1 MADFQRA
8 RRPEQIEA
16 RRAQILEAAR
26 ATLAVHPLGQA
37 SLREIA
43 DRAGVAKSAVLRYFP
58 TREMVFLELLFAE
71 WSDWLDELEGR
82 MPGPGL
88 SGDSGFTGLL
98 AGSLARRPLLCE
110 LLAHLD
116 AVLRRNV
123 PPAHVE
129 QVDARVAERSARLA
143 ALVRRSF
150 PAMHG
155 APAAGFATMTV
166 VLLAGLWP
174 AMRAAD
180 APADALQ
187 NGLFLEGLTG
197 QLRGALS
204 PAVAPLV
211 QPWTPPPLQF
221 PRI

>member
-1 MADFQRA
+1 MEFQRA

-16 RRAQILEAAR
+16 RRAAILEAAR
-26 ATLAVHPLGQA
+26 ATLAVHPVAQA

-43 DRAGVAKSAVLRYFP
+43 ERAGVAKSAVLRYFP
-58 TREMVFLELLFAE
+58 TREMVFLEVLFVE

-82 MPGPGL
+82 LPGPGL
-88 SGDSGFTGLL
+88 SGDSGFTALL
-98 AGSLARRPLLCE
+98 TRSLGGRPLLCE
-110 LLAHLD
+110 LLANLD

-123 PPAHVE
+123 PEPLAAE
-129 QVDARVAERSARLA
+129 VDARVAERGARLA
-143 ALVRRSF
+143 ELVRRSF

-155 APAAGFATMTV
+155 APATGFAAMTV

-180 APADALQ
+180 AGPSALQ
-187 NGLFLEGLTG
+187 DGLFLEGLTG

-221 PRI
+221 PRS